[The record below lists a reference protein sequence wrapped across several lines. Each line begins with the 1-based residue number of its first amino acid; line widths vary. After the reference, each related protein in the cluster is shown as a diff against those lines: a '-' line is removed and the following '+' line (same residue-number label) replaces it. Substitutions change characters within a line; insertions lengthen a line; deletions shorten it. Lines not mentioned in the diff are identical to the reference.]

1 MVTAILTKDIMII
14 GTGYLRGQDPIANFR
29 KIMPHVKHVKLFISR
44 TYFEWIPDTNKWTNI
59 TYDVTTVTQ
68 EQLGDTFSMAI
79 NYAADLQQPTL
90 ILIEVPFGQTI

>member
-44 TYFEWIPDTNKWTNI
+44 TYFEWIQDTNKWTNI

-68 EQLGDTFSMAI
+68 ETIRRYILNGDQLCCRSTTTHTHS
-79 NYAADLQQPTL
+79 N
-90 ILIEVPFGQTI
+90 